1 MWKQKNL
8 PSYLEDST
16 LVKIYFSVLKILFR
30 TMIPLNLSSE
40 ERWNSMDQSKGW
52 VFWTL
57 NKIII
62 ELDGPLSVKTNQ
74 RKCWSLPVFS
84 SSTMDY
90 LQKLWLQK
98 FRCVMHIKLL
108 YTLNCVLTCISS
120 LLISTDPPPP
130 HPIISS
136 LRYKPLSKWIWFIL
150 TFWSLH
156 LIIIKN
162 QLMQNIFWSARQ
174 WLVSKLF
181 FYSGYKPLR
190 YKPLHLHK
198 LS

>member
-57 NKIII
+57 NKSII

-74 RKCWSLPVFS
+74 RKCWGLPVFS

-90 LQKLWLQK
+90 FNNIHNTYKSFGCQ
-98 FRCVMHIKLL
+98 
-108 YTLNCVLTCISS
+108 NSDVLCTENFCIPY
-120 LLISTDPPPP
+120 LFD
-130 HPIISS
+130 
-136 LRYKPLSKWIWFIL
+136 YKPSDFCTKLNWKL
-150 TFWSLH
+150 VKSLQDRGFG
-156 LIIIKN
+156 L
-162 QLMQNIFWSARQ
+162 
-174 WLVSKLF
+174 
-181 FYSGYKPLR
+181 
-190 YKPLHLHK
+190 
-198 LS
+198 

>member
-62 ELDGPLSVKTNQ
+62 ELDGPFSVKTNQ

-84 SSTMDY
+84 CSTMDY
-90 LQKLWLQK
+90 FNNIHNTYKSFACKNSDVLCTENFCIQLTAANTYK
-98 FRCVMHIKLL
+98 FPTYKH
-108 YTLNCVLTCISS
+108 
-120 LLISTDPPPP
+120 PPRPL
-130 HPIISS
+130 IISS
-136 LRYKPLSKWIWFIL
+136 PRYKPLSKWIWFIL

-156 LIIIKN
+156 VIMIKN
-162 QLMQNIFWSARQ
+162 Q
-174 WLVSKLF
+174 
-181 FYSGYKPLR
+181 
-190 YKPLHLHK
+190 
-198 LS
+198 